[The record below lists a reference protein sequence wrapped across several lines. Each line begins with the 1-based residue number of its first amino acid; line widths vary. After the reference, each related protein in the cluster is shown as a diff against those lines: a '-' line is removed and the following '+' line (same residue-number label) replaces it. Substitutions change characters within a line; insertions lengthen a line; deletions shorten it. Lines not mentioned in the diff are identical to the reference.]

1 VIYFLAMADV
11 VVFHA
16 ALGRCAFNPDTANEI
31 IGQGFDLPTLA
42 TTEEEDIDGM
52 IKNVRETR

>member
-1 VIYFLAMADV
+1 MADV